1 MKIFLVGM
9 GVITT
14 QINLFLTNAGHSI
27 VSQSGMFTETT
38 IQEGKFDGIVVVGP
52 VADVGP
58 NDMVKAAEAGKQ
70 MFLVSDGSDPIYAWA
85 ASARI
90 KIFPYPPSPADLE
103 NLDKEI
109 KSMETQ
115 PPDSA
120 EQYRNRVLGSKA
132 SAQLTD
138 ISSIRRKI
146 VITSPKG
153 GTGKTTV
160 AVNAALLLA
169 FCGIKTFLVDA
180 DANVGSMIYHLRIAD
195 QETNSSL
202 TSLLKKRAARLE
214 SGSSQP
220 DPHGLQNIV
229 SADEF
234 LRSFT
239 PYQDIPALNIVPGVS
254 EKDLNSKF
262 LENDL
267 AADEVMKGLFDAGTS
282 ANGVVLMDVGIN
294 PSNTV
299 HRAALRNADAIAVVI
314 KAEIPDIA
322 HTRHWIGLMIDAL
335 AKLPGWSEKQA
346 REHILSRINICY
358 NMVSSSGWES
368 SHNVLQKALGADL
381 KASNLVLT
389 VNGFL
394 PIVPPNIA
402 DTAVNSATARDLYVW
417 RFKQLKD
424 EELAGFV
431 GSLVG
436 FVSNFMPIRVAAAQ
450 MGFIKSSGQKKPP
463 RRGLF
468 SRK

>member
-1 MKIFLVGM
+1 
-9 GVITT
+9 
-14 QINLFLTNAGHSI
+14 
-27 VSQSGMFTETT
+27 
-38 IQEGKFDGIVVVGP
+38 
-52 VADVGP
+52 
-58 NDMVKAAEAGKQ
+58 
-70 MFLVSDGSDPIYAWA
+70 
-85 ASARI
+85 
-90 KIFPYPPSPADLE
+90 
-103 NLDKEI
+103 
-109 KSMETQ
+109 
-115 PPDSA
+115 
-120 EQYRNRVLGSKA
+120 
-132 SAQLTD
+132 
-138 ISSIRRKI
+138 
-146 VITSPKG
+146 
-153 GTGKTTV
+153 
-160 AVNAALLLA
+160 
-169 FCGIKTFLVDA
+169 
-180 DANVGSMIYHLRIAD
+180 
-195 QETNSSL
+195 L

-358 NMVSSSGWES
+358 NMVSAAGWERP
-368 SHNVLQKALGADL
+368 HNVLQEALGADL
-381 KASNLVLT
+381 KASHLVLT

-417 RFKQLKD
+417 RFMQLKE

-463 RRGLF
+463 KRGLF